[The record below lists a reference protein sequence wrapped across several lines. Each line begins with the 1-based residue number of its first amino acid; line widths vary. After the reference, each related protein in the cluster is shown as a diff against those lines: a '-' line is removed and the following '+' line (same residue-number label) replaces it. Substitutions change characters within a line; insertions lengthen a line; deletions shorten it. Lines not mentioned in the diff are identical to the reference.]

1 MKFNIL
7 IALGALSLTSCFRA
21 PSALEQALEIA
32 GDNRAEIEK
41 VLTHYEAEGDAEKLE
56 AARYLIANMPG
67 HRSYTTDRINDY
79 YAIALDLA
87 RSGMEPS
94 KQSDSL
100 LYLSSHQFAGLQGQA
115 IPDLR
120 IMKADYLI
128 GSIDKAFDTWRGNRF
143 AEHVTFDEFCEWLL
157 PYKCA
162 EMQSLDAW
170 RDTMVAHYG
179 ASLSEWLPNDESYY
193 STFAALEKV
202 REYVLE
208 RLGRF
213 EIYTD
218 APIPLRSAETMVN
231 LQFGRCIDFVTLGVM
246 AFRSLG
252 LPVVID
258 EVPCYGRFRAG
269 HAWYTLLNDRGE
281 ELSSEWDLSTTPGN
295 AFFPNYTLPKVY
307 RESYAINYER
317 LKYLNR
323 SAMKYP
329 FGIHQTDV
337 TDHYVRTSDID
348 IPMPAEF
355 EKTEDYA
362 YLAVFDG
369 HYTIWRVVDYGE
381 VKGKNIRFSN
391 IGRNIMYMALGF
403 DGRQLVP
410 LTKPFIVHK
419 DGSVSYIEGTD
430 GTTESIDIKRKYF
443 QSEKVVEMRRRL
455 LGGKIQ
461 ASNRADFA
469 DAVTIF
475 TIENEYVPD
484 KIPTNCDR
492 QYRYWRYLGAD
503 GTFGSIAELAFFSA
517 GDTARLSG
525 RSIGCKYASEEM
537 LEKAFDNN
545 WLTNFETSAG
555 DHDKWLVN
563 SDADTLGQA
572 NGAWVG
578 KDFGKAQKVD
588 FVRIVPR
595 SDDNDIHP
603 GDEYELKY
611 WNNREWIS
619 LGKKKAEGNVL
630 HFDNVPKNALLWVKD
645 YTQGWDERP
654 FLHDNGKFTW
664 W

>member
-7 IALGALSLTSCFRA
+7 IVASALLLTSCFRTQS
-21 PSALEQALEIA
+21 PLEQALEMA
-32 GDNRAEIEK
+32 GDNRAELEK
-41 VLTHYEAEGDAEKLE
+41 VLAHYKNEGDAQKLE
-56 AARYLIANMPG
+56 AARYLIENMPG
-67 HRSYTTDRINDY
+67 HSSYSTERINDY
-79 YAIALDLA
+79 YTIALNLA
-87 RSGMEPS
+87 RSGMEPRA
-94 KQSDSL
+94 QYDSL
-100 LYLSSHQFAGLQGQA
+100 LFLSQHQFASIQSQA
-115 IPDLR
+115 VTDMKI
-120 IMKADYLI
+120 IKADYLI
-128 GSIDKAFDTWRGNRF
+128 SSIDKAFAAWRGNRF

-157 PYKCA
+157 PYKCV

-179 ASLSEWLPNDESYY
+179 AALTEWLPNDESYN
-193 STFAALEKV
+193 STFRALEVV

-269 HAWYTLLNDRGE
+269 HAWFTMLNDRGE
-281 ELSSEWDLSTTPGN
+281 ELPSEWDLSTTPGK
-295 AFFPNYTLPKVY
+295 AFFTNYTLPKVY
-307 RESYAINYER
+307 RNSYAINYER

-323 SAMKYP
+323 SVVKYP

-337 TDHYVRTSDID
+337 TDHYVRTADIELPLPKD
-348 IPMPAEF
+348 F
-355 EKTEDYA
+355 RKQEDYA

-381 VKGKNIRFSN
+381 IKGRKIRFSN
-391 IGRNIMYMALGF
+391 IGRNIMYLALGF
-403 DGRQLVP
+403 DGHQLVP
-410 LTKPFIVHK
+410 VTKPFIVHK
-419 DGSVSYIEGTD
+419 DGSLSYIEGTD
-430 GTTESIDIKRKYF
+430 GTTESIDIRRKYF

-455 LGGKIQ
+455 LGGKVQ

-469 DAVTIF
+469 DAVTVYEI
-475 TIENEYVPD
+475 TNEYIPD
-484 KIPTNCDR
+484 KIRTNCDK

-503 GTFGSIAELAFFSA
+503 GTFGSIAELAFFA
-517 GDTARLSG
+517 DTARLKG
-525 RSIGCKYASEEM
+525 RSIACPFAEKEII
-537 LEKAFDNN
+537 EKAFDNN

-555 DHDKWLVN
+555 DHDKWLTET
-563 SDADTLGQA
+563 DADATGNA

-578 KDFGKAQKVD
+578 QDFGKAQKVD

-611 WNNREWIS
+611 WNNRDWITI
-619 LGKKKAEGNVL
+619 GYQTAEGNRL
-630 HFDNVPKNALLWVKD
+630 HFDNVPKGALLWVKD

-654 FLHDNGKFTW
+654 FLYNDGKPIW